1 MARLPRWVSQHLAAL
16 RALLVL
22 TAVTGILYPLA
33 VLAVAQLPG
42 LDHKAEGSLVYD
54 EDGAVVGSS
63 LLGQSFT
70 DEDGNAIAAYFQS
83 RPSMAAGEN
92 GDYDPLV
99 SGASNLGPESV
110 VDALP
115 DPALG
120 WDGDE
125 LATKSLLTQVC
136 ERSYAIGERE
146 GVDGS
151 RPYCTESGA
160 GAVGAVLGVFYAE
173 GTTGDVVR
181 VVSLNEACDAV
192 AAPFLAEYEGVPV
205 ECAVYGEDYAA
216 AIVTPVEGDASGEPA
231 VPADAVT
238 ASGSGLDP
246 HISPEYAELQ
256 TARVAAERGAS
267 TEDVE
272 ALVEEHT
279 TGRFLG
285 FMGDPAVNV
294 VELNL
299 ALDSVFPAGDEAGPV
314 G

>member
-1 MARLPRWVSQHLAAL
+1 MARLPRWISQHLAAL

-33 VLAVAQLPG
+33 VLAAAQLPG
-42 LDHKAEGSLVYD
+42 LNDRADGSLVYA

-70 DEDGNAIAAYFQS
+70 DDEGEALLAYFQS
-83 RPSMAAGEN
+83 RPSMAAGEA

-99 SGASNLGPESV
+99 SGASNLGPENV
-110 VDALP
+110 VDVLP
-115 DPALG
+115 DPGLG

-125 LATKSLLTQVC
+125 NAAKSLLTQVC
-136 ERSYAIGERE
+136 ERSFAVGERE

-151 RPYCTESGA
+151 RPYCADSGES
-160 GAVGAVLGVFYAE
+160 AVGAVLGVFYSE
-173 GTTGDVVR
+173 GTTGEVVR
-181 VVSLNEACDAV
+181 AVSLNEACGAV
-192 AAPFLAEYEGVPV
+192 EAPFIAEYEGVQV
-205 ECAVYGEDYAA
+205 ECAEYGEDYAKA
-216 AIVTPVEGDASGEPA
+216 LITPVEGGSGEPA

-246 HISPEYAELQ
+246 HISPEYADLQ
-256 TARVAAERGAS
+256 VERIAAERGADAGAIES
-267 TEDVE
+267 
-272 ALVEEHT
+272 LVEEHT

-285 FMGDPAVNV
+285 FMGEPAVNV

-299 ALDSVFPAGDEAGPV
+299 ALDEAYPLA
-314 G
+314 